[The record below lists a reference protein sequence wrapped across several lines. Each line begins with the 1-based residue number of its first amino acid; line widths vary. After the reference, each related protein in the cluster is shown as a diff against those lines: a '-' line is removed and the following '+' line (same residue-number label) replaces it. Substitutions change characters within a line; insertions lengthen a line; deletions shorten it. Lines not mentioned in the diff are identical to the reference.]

1 MTTKREITQ
10 RDSEGKVL
18 SYQFLVDGAPVPEG
32 CKYCNSCAQVLP
44 LTSFSPSGNSCREC
58 ANKRSRAYYAKAKQD
73 TNWIKQR
80 NTRVAQD
87 GLEKKKKAV
96 EYLGGKCL
104 DCGGVFPSAVY
115 DFHHLDPTEKEHN
128 LGNLLRKKNFA
139 EVEKELS
146 KCVLLCANCHRIR
159 HMKDADGN

>member
-10 RDSEGKVL
+10 RDAEGKVL
-18 SYQFLVDGAPVPEG
+18 SFQFLVDGSPVPEG

-44 LTSFSPSGNSCREC
+44 LTAFSPKGNNCREC
-58 ANKRSRAYYAKAKQD
+58 ATARSRAYYAKAKQD
-73 TNWIKQR
+73 TNWREQR

-104 DCGGVFPSAVY
+104 DCSGVFPLAVY

-128 LGNLLRKKNFA
+128 LGNLLRKKNFY

-159 HMKDADGN
+159 HMKDVHEN